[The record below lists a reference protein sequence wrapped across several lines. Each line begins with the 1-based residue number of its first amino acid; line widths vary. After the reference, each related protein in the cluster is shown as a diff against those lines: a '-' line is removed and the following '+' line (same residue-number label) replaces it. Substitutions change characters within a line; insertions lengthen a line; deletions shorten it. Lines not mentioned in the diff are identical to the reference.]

1 MTSLNDLNRVLTAH
15 GYAIKK
21 SSLTPRTVQALRKD
35 LTVAPVTNPKFQRQA
50 ANPAFTV
57 YTESPARFYVPRCWG
72 TERFGQAE
80 ANTLGGGTM
89 LRESLKFVGT
99 PYDYQKAIV
108 DQFIEQA
115 GANGLICVPCGR
127 GKTFMAIWTA
137 MRLGKKFLIV
147 VDKEFLMNQWKGEL
161 ESLVPGIRVGI
172 LQENK
177 AETNEVT
184 IVGKLPTV
192 EKLKELSKVNGVST
206 GVSRDDLITAIQQF
220 NPSLLN
226 PKKIWEEKELTLSDL
241 KEICKTKGLKQSGKR
256 EELINRISSIDADL
270 VKPRK
275 VFIEKHPTIP
285 ELIAVCK
292 SNNIKIATQ
301 KEKLIT
307 KLQTVDPSLV
317 KQEVTQIQF
326 DCTIA
331 MIQTLV
337 QREFPQGTFKDF
349 GFTIFDE
356 CHHLG
361 AAHFSRA
368 LLKVQTNHMLGLS
381 ATPIRDDGL
390 TKVFEW
396 FLGKPVYWEKTREPD
411 PQVVVR
417 LEQFSTDNPEYN
429 EIPTDYKGDPIL
441 ARLLTKI
448 VECPERNQH
457 IAKLIKEIAED
468 PQRRILVLSERIG
481 HLETLETLLKPTGL
495 TMSYYVGGMKEE
507 EREAGARE
515 ARILLASYAMASEA
529 MNIKHLNC
537 VIMASPR
544 KKVEQSTGRILRV
557 QKDQRQIHPL
567 IVDIVD
573 SHGMYQGQWRKRAAY
588 YKKCAYRI
596 QIGNQEEA
604 ETEETKEENSEE
616 CLILD
621 D

>member
-1 MTSLNDLNRVLTAH
+1 MSSLNDLDRVLTAH

-21 SSLTPRTVQALRKD
+21 SSLTPKTTQTLRKD
-35 LTVAPVTNPKFQRQA
+35 LTVSPITNPKFQRQA
-50 ANPAFTV
+50 ATASFAV
-57 YTESPARFYVPRCWG
+57 YTESPTRFYIPRCWG
-72 TERFGQAE
+72 KDIFGEAE
-80 ANTLGGGTM
+80 ASAIPEGKA
-89 LRESLKFVGT
+89 LRSNLEFIGK
-99 PYDYQKAIV
+99 PYDYQTAIV
-108 DQFIEQA
+108 NQFIDTA
-115 GANGLICVPCGR
+115 GGNGLICVPCGR

-172 LQENK
+172 LQEDK
-177 AETNEVT
+177 CQIGEELL
-184 IVGKLPTV
+184 VGKPLTLP
-192 EKLKELSKVNGVST
+192 ELKAKCKELGCKVT
-206 GVSRDDLITAIQQF
+206 
-220 NPSLLN
+220 
-226 PKKIWEEKELTLSDL
+226 
-241 KEICKTKGLKQSGKR
+241 GKR
-256 EELINRISSIDADL
+256 EELLERIRAVNPD
-270 VKPRK
+270 
-275 VFIEKHPTIP
+275 FQEK
-285 ELIAVCK
+285 
-292 SNNIKIATQ
+292 
-301 KEKLIT
+301 
-307 KLQTVDPSLV
+307 
-317 KQEVTQIQF
+317 EVTKVSY

-337 QREFPQGTFKDF
+337 QRDFPQGTFKDF

-368 LLKVQTNHMLGLS
+368 LLKVQTKHMLGLS
-381 ATPIRDDGL
+381 ATPVRDDGL

-417 LEQFSTDNPEYN
+417 LEQFTTKDPDYN
-429 EIPTDYKGDPIL
+429 EVPVDYKGDPVL

-448 VECPERNQH
+448 VECKERNEQ
-457 IAKLIKEIAED
+457 IAKLIREIAED
-468 PQRRILVLSERIG
+468 SRRRILVLSERIG
-481 HLETLETLLKPTGL
+481 HLESLEELLKPSGL

-515 ARILLASYAMASEA
+515 ARVLLASYAMASEA

-557 QKDQRQIHPL
+557 QKSQREVNPL

-573 SHGMYQGQWRKRAAY
+573 SHGMYQGQWKKRAAY
-588 YKKCAYRI
+588 YKRCAYRI
-596 QIGNQEEA
+596 QIGDQEES
-604 ETEETKEENSEE
+604 ETSDTEEQENE
-616 CLILD
+616 CLIMD